1 MKLFLF
7 IFIFL
12 ALDGAFARQLRT
24 TPAASSVR
32 SANLGCNQGN
42 ISSLATWQQALMKD
56 FSNSSNSVYGETPES
71 ELLARLHAVSR
82 DGRLEGCM
90 KMD

>member
-12 ALDGAFARQLRT
+12 APDGAFARQLRT

-56 FSNSSNSVYGETPES
+56 YSSTNNSFYGVTE
-71 ELLARLHAVSR
+71 
-82 DGRLEGCM
+82 
-90 KMD
+90 